1 MMHDFLANNVEDLI
15 RRCADKVSK
24 RPRRYATEKQLSNG
38 IPMFLSQLTRTLEA
52 EQKQG
57 TAAATAISG
66 ASGGDG
72 ARLSEMGISAAAH
85 GTALLQL
92 NYTVDQVVHDYG
104 DLCQA
109 ITDLAVD
116 RDAPFTVDEFRT
128 LNRCLDNAIAD
139 AVTEFTFQ
147 RDVSIA
153 QQQSANVNESLGF
166 LMHELRNSL
175 SVATMAV
182 TAMETG
188 LLPISGATGAVL
200 KRGLS
205 AMEKLITASLDEVRA
220 TGEAVRDLNNF
231 KLDSFISEAS
241 EAAQL
246 EADERGCVF
255 SVAPVDTSLVLQG
268 DRDALLA
275 AVANLLS
282 NAFKF
287 TKPNTEVSLLA
298 FAMGDQVL
306 IEVKDHCGG
315 LRIGDAEKMFS
326 PFSQRGAD
334 KTGLGLGL
342 TIARQSIVANDGTL
356 SVQSSPGIGCCFTIS
371 FPVGLPQDS
380 Q

>member
-1 MMHDFLANNVEDLI
+1 MMHNFLANNVEDLI
-15 RRCADKVSK
+15 RRCTEKVSK

-38 IPMFLSQLTRTLEA
+38 IPMFLSQLIRTLEA

-66 ASGGDG
+66 ASGGDR

-85 GTALLQL
+85 GTALLEL

-147 RDVSIA
+147 RGVSIA
-153 QQQSANVNESLGF
+153 QQQTANVNESLGF

-220 TGEAVRDLNNF
+220 TGDAVRDLNNF

-298 FAMGDQVL
+298 SAIGDQVL

-315 LRIGDAEKMFS
+315 LRTGDAEKMFS
-326 PFSQRGAD
+326 PFTQRGDD

-356 SVQSSPGIGCCFTIS
+356 SVQNSPGIGCCFTIS
-371 FPVGLPQDS
+371 FPRRPAAG
-380 Q
+380 